1 MMTTNDPPL
10 VSLES
15 LLQDELAQ
23 RAQSGLLRTRRIVEI
38 LDAVHVLIDG
48 RQLVNF
54 SSNNYLGLTHHPKII
69 SAMQS
74 AAGNGVG
81 SGAAGLISGYTSVH
95 RSAESAI
102 ARWKKTE
109 SAVLLPSGYQANFAA
124 IQTLAALGSGGVR
137 FLIDKLAHA
146 SLLDAVR
153 STGSPWRVF
162 PHNNLARLRRM
173 LEKSN
178 PNQLQVVVTESIFS
192 MDGDAAPLRELAELK
207 REFNFVL
214 FVDEAH
220 GSGVYGPGGCGLI
233 GEIGVFDAVDVC
245 VVTFSKAAG
254 CIGGAVCGSEEFY
267 RMLLNAGRAYIYST
281 SVPPPIA
288 AAIEA
293 AIGVMRDEPERQN
306 RLRDLARSTREN
318 LRAAGVKIP
327 DGDSPIIPIILG
339 SESAAM
345 ESSEKLFEAGL
356 LVSAVRPPTVARGTS
371 RLRVTLSSEHSDEE
385 LAALLENLKI
395 LLRRAGP
402 DRSP

>member
-1 MMTTNDPPL
+1 MTTNDPPL
-10 VSLES
+10 YSLQS
-15 LLQDELAQ
+15 LLQDELEQ
-23 RAQSGLLRTRRIVEI
+23 RANSGLLRSRRTVEM

-48 RQLVNF
+48 LRLVNF

-74 AAGNGVG
+74 AAASGVG
-81 SGAAGLISGYTSVH
+81 AGAAGLISGYTSVH

-124 IQTLAALGSGGVR
+124 VQTLAALHADSGGVR
-137 FLIDKLAHA
+137 FLLDKLAHA
-146 SLLDAVR
+146 SLFDAVR
-153 STGSPWRVF
+153 STSAPWRIF
-162 PHNNLARLRRM
+162 PHNQLSKLRRL
-173 LEKSN
+173 LEKSD
-178 PNQLQVVVTESIFS
+178 PNQLQVVITESIFS

-214 FVDEAH
+214 LVDEAH
-220 GSGVYGPGGCGLI
+220 GSGVYGPEGSGLI
-233 GEIGVFDAVDVC
+233 GETGLFDAVDVC

-254 CIGGAVCGSEEFY
+254 CIGGAVCASEEFC

-293 AIGVMRDEPERQN
+293 AIGVMRNEPWRQN
-306 RLRDLARSTREN
+306 RLRELARSTRKN

-345 ESSEKLFEAGL
+345 ESSEKLLQSGL

-371 RLRVTLSSEHSDEE
+371 RLRITLSCEHSDDEIAE
-385 LAALLENLKI
+385 LLKNLK
-395 LLRRAGP
+395 
-402 DRSP
+402 